1 MAVFSLR
8 KHNFFSRKFPAYR
21 DDVDTAVAEGQRQEH
36 ELWVPATPGF
46 NMHLS
51 RRPPPLH
58 QHTWGTCEAGSGHNQ
73 EWALEEAHT
82 LESDWTTRVNKG
94 C

>member
-36 ELWVPATPGF
+36 EPWVPDVPCDPW
-46 NMHLS
+46 L
-51 RRPPPLH
+51 
-58 QHTWGTCEAGSGHNQ
+58 
-73 EWALEEAHT
+73 
-82 LESDWTTRVNKG
+82 
-94 C
+94 

>member
-1 MAVFSLR
+1 MMLTLQWQRDRGRNTSCGSLM
-8 KHNFFSRKFPAYR
+8 F
-21 DDVDTAVAEGQRQEH
+21 
-36 ELWVPATPGF
+36 PATPGF